1 MDRSQPKLHIWPGMW
16 NLPSWDPS
24 CLAAV
29 IFLQLVI
36 PGSFSVVEDL
46 NPDASITGSH
56 GDQVFAP
63 LSSIFQHVLSLPG
76 VKSSFRS
83 IPSQTAWITCAESA
97 LGDLVANMFFALE
110 ANWMGLT
117 HPTLADAFPFPQ
129 RYYSPHRIRATYRT
143 RLESADLWTLPGIE
157 REEPHKP
164 NFRDPKPQKTEEIK
178 PRHIFVRVFERE
190 KVAEKARSVFELFSR
205 LLGDKSYFG
214 GDQPSLLDIVVASH
228 IILLLVPPFPDTLLQ
243 EVLNNSFPNLVL
255 HANRMRQLTDDAPD
269 PIKTTSASEDVWLD
283 RLRFGFFGIAFGGL
297 AAYTIYNT

>member
-1 MDRSQPKLHIWPGMW
+1 M
-16 NLPSWDPS
+16 
-24 CLAAV
+24 
-29 IFLQLVI
+29 FLQLVT
-36 PGSFSVVEDL
+36 PGSFSVVEDV
-46 NPDASITGSH
+46 NPDASVTGQLPYLSH
-56 GDQVFAP
+56 GDQVFAS

-76 VKSSFRS
+76 VKTSFPS

-110 ANWMGLT
+110 TNWMGLT
-117 HPTLADAFPFPQ
+117 HPTLAEAFPFPQ

-157 REEPHKP
+157 REDPHKP

-190 KVAEKARSVFELFSR
+190 KVTFDSTPLTLTTSPDTFAQVAEKARSVFELFNR

-214 GDQPSLLDIVVASH
+214 GDQPALLDIIVASH
-228 IILLLVPPFPDTLLQ
+228 IILLLVPPFPDPLLQ
-243 EVLNNSFPNLVL
+243 EILNNSFPALVL
-255 HANRMRQLTDDAPD
+255 HASRMRKLTDDAPNLT
-269 PIKTTSASEDVWLD
+269 KTTSPSEDIWLD